1 MLTYQKNKLLALLS
15 QFKAKFYQ
23 ETENVGNM
31 TANDAR
37 FLKAG
42 ETILR
47 NMTSIEKQIKR
58 L

>member
-1 MLTYQKNKLLALLS
+1 MLLYQKNKLLALLA
-15 QFKAKFYQ
+15 QFKAEFYQ

-31 TANDAR
+31 IANDAR

-47 NMTSIEKQIKR
+47 NLTSIEKNVKR

>member
-1 MLTYQKNKLLALLS
+1 MLA
-15 QFKAKFYQ
+15 QFKVKFYQ

-31 TANDAR
+31 TANDTR

-47 NMTSIEKQIKR
+47 NITSIEKQIKR

>member
-1 MLTYQKNKLLALLS
+1 MLLYQKNKLLALLA
-15 QFKAKFYQ
+15 QFKAEFYQ

-31 TANDAR
+31 IANDAL
-37 FLKAG
+37 LKAG

-47 NMTSIEKQIKR
+47 NLTSIEKNVKR